1 MKLLFSILRPQ
12 IVFGAGGGGGGSV
25 KRGPKGSGN
34 GPTGFADQ
42 ASRMAK
48 SQRQLGAPQLPGF
61 DLEAGKDVPS
71 VAKRAPQRDS
81 SPIDAASGGFNNG
94 FNKSPKPN
102 KQNGYKFKNIG
113 SRINPITGQK
123 EVQSVIIDPNGNM
136 KKTDYADKFRD
147 SDNRNIGMHQGLA
160 ASTGKPRNIKTSSG
174 KLGILPDGSSIKGGI
189 EFDGQ
194 GNTYSSSTGNGL
206 DLSGI
211 RGVAEV
217 KTPSFGDQGTSKPVE
232 LPRSPEPS
240 NGGRPTPP
248 QPGVIFDD
256 FIPRNS
262 DGSPKYTAPDGS
274 PLRYPY
280 DPSTPARPTPPP
292 GGGKGGGT
300 VALPPK
306 RPPVRAPQP
315 FPGMDVITPMPSPDL
330 DPVRPDRPMTPD
342 RPRGPVP
349 SPIFDDFIPRN
360 SDGSPKYTAPD
371 GSPLRYPYDPSTP
384 ARPTMP
390 TPRQPMPQPV
400 LYGGGK
406 GGAGPRPSR
415 PSVPVPPQRPM
426 PVGRPVYQPRVST
439 PVQSPVP
446 YGGKGGGARPSTQQR
461 RPQMPFTYYR
471 PKR

>member
-211 RGVAEV
+211 RGVAN
-217 KTPSFGDQGTSKPVE
+217 PS
-232 LPRSPEPS
+232 R
-240 NGGRPTPP
+240 
-248 QPGVIFDD
+248 
-256 FIPRNS
+256 
-262 DGSPKYTAPDGS
+262 
-274 PLRYPY
+274 
-280 DPSTPARPTPPP
+280 
-292 GGGKGGGT
+292 
-300 VALPPK
+300 
-306 RPPVRAPQP
+306 
-315 FPGMDVITPMPSPDL
+315 
-330 DPVRPDRPMTPD
+330 
-342 RPRGPVP
+342 P

-371 GSPLRYPYDPSTP
+371 GSPLRRPYDPSTPARPTPPPGGGKGGGSVALPPARPTLPSPNLDPVQPVTPNRPTRPQPGVVFDDFIPRNSDGSPKYTAPDGSPLRRPYNPSTP

>member
-280 DPSTPARPTPPP
+280 DPSTPARPT
-292 GGGKGGGT
+292 
-300 VALPPK
+300 
-306 RPPVRAPQP
+306 
-315 FPGMDVITPMPSPDL
+315 
-330 DPVRPDRPMTPD
+330 
-342 RPRGPVP
+342 
-349 SPIFDDFIPRN
+349 
-360 SDGSPKYTAPD
+360 
-371 GSPLRYPYDPSTP
+371 
-384 ARPTMP
+384 MP

>member
-274 PLRYPY
+274 PLR
-280 DPSTPARPTPPP
+280 R
-292 GGGKGGGT
+292 
-300 VALPPK
+300 
-306 RPPVRAPQP
+306 
-315 FPGMDVITPMPSPDL
+315 
-330 DPVRPDRPMTPD
+330 
-342 RPRGPVP
+342 
-349 SPIFDDFIPRN
+349 
-360 SDGSPKYTAPD
+360 
-371 GSPLRYPYDPSTP
+371 PYDPSTP

>member
-48 SQRQLGAPQLPGF
+48 SQRQLGAPQMPGLNF
-61 DLEAGKDVPS
+61 EADKDVPS
-71 VAKRAPQRDS
+71 VAKRKPQRDS
-81 SPIDAASGGFNNG
+81 SPIDAGSGGFNGG

-211 RGVAEV
+211 RGVAN
-217 KTPSFGDQGTSKPVE
+217 PS
-232 LPRSPEPS
+232 R
-240 NGGRPTPP
+240 
-248 QPGVIFDD
+248 
-256 FIPRNS
+256 
-262 DGSPKYTAPDGS
+262 
-274 PLRYPY
+274 
-280 DPSTPARPTPPP
+280 
-292 GGGKGGGT
+292 
-300 VALPPK
+300 
-306 RPPVRAPQP
+306 
-315 FPGMDVITPMPSPDL
+315 
-330 DPVRPDRPMTPD
+330 
-342 RPRGPVP
+342 P

-371 GSPLRYPYDPSTP
+371 GSPLRRPYNPSTP

-426 PVGRPVYQPRVST
+426 PVSRPVYSPRVST